1 MNMTTRR
8 DFIKNTALAS
18 VALGLGQGI
27 SLAADDKKKKKIV
40 APAKRVIGA
49 NDTIRLAVIGV
60 NSRGKALAKN
70 FSKMPLCEVTHL
82 CDCDSNAL
90 AACQEE
96 VRKITGK
103 VPVGVKDIRQL
114 LEIPEV
120 DGVVIAMPDHW
131 HAPAAIMAMEA
142 GKHVYLE
149 KPTSHNPAENYMLLS
164 TAAKHPEIVVTVGNQ
179 RRSWP
184 KVREAIKEIHDGT
197 VGAVHFA
204 KSWYATDR
212 ASIGRGKVVPIPS
225 NLDWDLWQGPAPR
238 TEYRDNIVHYN
249 WHWFWNW
256 GTGEALNNG
265 THFVDVIRWG
275 LGVDYPTQVNSV
287 GGRWRYVDD
296 WEAWDNQMVSFQFG
310 DKGAGSW
317 EGRSCNKVPVEG
329 YATGIQFFG
338 EKGSILISGGD
349 EYKVFDGGGKL
360 VETVKSEIKF
370 QDGDLQNPSEQ
381 LDAFHFRNWF
391 DAIRNGT
398 PLNST
403 LEEACKSTQLV
414 QFSNIAMRVGHSIQI
429 NPSNGFIIGDPE
441 AQKYWGRDYEPGW
454 EPKIY

>member
-1 MNMTTRR
+1 MTTRR
-8 DFIKNTALAS
+8 DFIKKTALAS
-18 VALGLGQGI
+18 VALGLGQGV
-27 SLAADDKKKKKIV
+27 SLEADNRKKKKNV
-40 APAKRVIGA
+40 APAKRIIGA
-49 NDTIRLAVIGV
+49 NDVIRLAVIGV

-96 VRKITGK
+96 VQKITGK
-103 VPVGVKDIRQL
+103 TPVGVKDIRKL
-114 LEIPEV
+114 LEIPEI

-131 HAPAAIMAMEA
+131 HAPAAIMAIEA

-149 KPTSHNPAENYMLLS
+149 KPTSHNPAENQMLLS
-164 TAAKHPEIVVTVGNQ
+164 VSAKHPEIVVTVGNQ

-184 KVREAIKEIHDGT
+184 RVREAIQEIQDGAI
-197 VGAVHFA
+197 GAVHYA

-212 ASIGRGKVVPIPS
+212 PSIGRGKVVPVPS

-238 TEYRDNIVHYN
+238 VPDFKDNIVHYN

-275 LGVDYPTQVNSV
+275 LQVGYPTQVNSV
-287 GGRWRYVDD
+287 GGRWRYDDD
-296 WEAWDNQMVSFQFG
+296 WEAFDTQMVTFQFG

-317 EGRSCNKVPVEG
+317 EGRSCNAVPVEG
-329 YATGIQFFG
+329 YSTGIQFFG
-338 EKGSILISGGD
+338 ENGSIIISGGN
-349 EYKVFDGGGKL
+349 EYKVLDGKGKVL
-360 VETVKSEIKF
+360 KTAESEIKF

-381 LDAFHFRNWF
+381 LDAFHFQNWF
-391 DAIRNGT
+391 DAIRQGT

-403 LEEACKSTQLV
+403 LEEACISTQLV